1 MQTANEILDFNFPY
15 VALQNYA
22 KNIVPKQIH
31 NLFELEIDKLNQ
43 LTRKIGVSQF
53 ENKSQNLI
61 PQIFRKFKTLI
72 SDSNT
77 TIISINNFNRKELR
91 TLSYSLYFSEK
102 GSKSILNSPRELLI
116 VLNTL
121 DKFWRDSFLIG
132 LIECYLRN
140 WPFKSDGAL
149 EMLSDF
155 VFKKLKNYTGSRR
168 ILSSLKSNLRFFDIK
183 NGDLILGNEMA
194 LNKIN
199 INNATKYISL
209 PESWFS
215 YPYFSKVIVSY
226 YEKNKNQVN
235 FILEDLEKALIAHNN
250 SSSNKRL
257 LSKLIIQANANEY
270 IEVQGSVKA
279 MAFHLIGD
287 PESAIK
293 WNAFDSA
300 SESEI
305 SELIKARTILNEWI
319 TRQFINVFFEK
330 CINDNRRRKFW
341 LKYANKISAF
351 KVIGA
356 RRTRAILKS
365 DHRIEQYVDARF
377 STVYSNKET
386 AAILLIMGNYKL
398 IEFSDP
404 GYAFYAYKKNN
415 PAAPSFDAIS
425 HRSVDDFRNS
435 SLPLLVYRSG
445 HYMHSYSDEGRLSH
459 ADGDLGWENVF
470 DSWIK
475 TKIGINV

>member
-1 MQTANEILDFNFPY
+1 MQTANEILDFNFPH

-22 KNIVPKQIH
+22 KNIVPKQIQ

-61 PQIFRKFKTLI
+61 PQIFRKFKAI
-72 SDSNT
+72 IGENGT
-77 TIISINNFNRKELR
+77 TILSINSLNRKELR
-91 TLSYSLYFSEK
+91 TLSYSLYYSEK
-102 GSKSILNSPRELLI
+102 GSYSILNSPRELLI

-121 DKFWRDSFLIG
+121 DKFWRDSYLIG
-132 LIECYLRN
+132 LIECYLKN
-140 WPFKSDGAL
+140 WHLKSDGTL
-149 EMLSDF
+149 EILNDF
-155 VFKKLKNYTGSRR
+155 VFNKLKNYTGSRK

-194 LNKIN
+194 LNKLN
-199 INNATKYISL
+199 INTATKYISL
-209 PESWFS
+209 PESWFT
-215 YPYFSKVIVSY
+215 YPYFSKVIVSF
-226 YEKNKNQVN
+226 YEKNRSQINI
-235 FILEDLEKALIAHNN
+235 ILEDLEKALIAHNN

-257 LSKLIIQANANEY
+257 LSKLIIQANTDEY

-279 MAFHLIGD
+279 LAFRLIGD
-287 PESAIK
+287 PESTIK
-293 WNAFDSA
+293 WNAFEGA
-300 SESEI
+300 TESEI
-305 SELIKARTILNEWI
+305 SELKNARTILNEWI

-330 CINDNRRRKFW
+330 CINDNRRRNFW
-341 LKYANKISAF
+341 LKYASKISSF
-351 KVIGA
+351 KVFGA

-365 DHRIEQYVDARF
+365 DQRIEQYVDARF

-398 IEFSDP
+398 VEFSDP

-415 PAAPSFDAIS
+415 PDAPSFEAKS

-445 HYMHSYSDEGRLSH
+445 YYLHSYSDEGRLSH

>member
-1 MQTANEILDFNFPY
+1 MQTANEILDFNFPH
-15 VALQNYA
+15 VALQNHA
-22 KNIVPKQIH
+22 KNIVPRQIH

-43 LTRKIGVSQF
+43 LSLKIGVSQF

-61 PQIFRKFKTLI
+61 PQIFRKFKAIL
-72 SDSNT
+72 SENGN
-77 TIISINNFNRKELR
+77 TIISINSFDRKQLR
-91 TLSYSLYFSEK
+91 TLSYSLYYSEK
-102 GSKSILNSPRELLI
+102 RVNSILNSPRELLI

-121 DKFWRDSFLIG
+121 DKFWRDSYLIG
-132 LIECYLRN
+132 LIECYLKN
-140 WPFKSDGAL
+140 WHLKSESTL
-149 EMLSDF
+149 ELLNDF
-155 VFKKLKNYTGSRR
+155 VFKKLESYTGSRK
-168 ILSSLKSNLRFFDIK
+168 ILSSLKFNLRFFDIN
-183 NGDLILGNEMA
+183 NGDLVLGNEMA
-194 LNKIN
+194 LNKLN
-199 INNATKYISL
+199 LNTATKYISI
-209 PESWFS
+209 PESWFT
-215 YPYFSKVIVSY
+215 YPYFSKVIVSF
-226 YEKNKNQVN
+226 YEKNKSKIN

-257 LSKLIIQANANEY
+257 LSKLIIQANADEY

-279 MAFHLIGD
+279 MAFRLIGD
-287 PESAIK
+287 PESTIK
-293 WNAFDSA
+293 WNVFEGA

-305 SELIKARTILNEWI
+305 SELISARTILNEWI

-365 DHRIEQYVDARF
+365 DERIEQYVDARF

-404 GYAFYAYKKNN
+404 GYAFYAYKNNN
-415 PAAPSFDAIS
+415 PAAPSFEAIS